1 MRLLILII
9 LSTFIFISCTK
20 ENLVKEVKV
29 YYKNGHPKVVHF
41 YEKRGLFFR
50 ELKKKK
56 YFSEDGKLQKNESY
70 LGQIANGKWILTSDI
85 DFSVPLFQ
93 ILNWKRKD
101 LSIKNI

>member
-70 LGQIANGKWILTSDI
+70 LGQIANGKWIYYDQYG
-85 DFSVPLFQ
+85 SVIREELYE
-93 ILNWKRKD
+93 NGKMVVNND
-101 LSIKNI
+101 S